1 MLRQLMFTALVELFI
16 KILTARQ
23 TLFFKFSDLVALLK
37 IVLCDSDIQRLNKT
51 KQNHQ
56 NYPQKR

>member
-1 MLRQLMFTALVELFI
+1 MFTALVELFI

>member
-1 MLRQLMFTALVELFI
+1 MFTALVELFI
-16 KILTARQ
+16 KTLTARQ
-23 TLFFKFSDLVALLK
+23 PAFFKCNDLVALLK
-37 IVLCDSDIQRLNKT
+37 ITLCDSDIQRLNKT